1 MGTCLGTAQ
10 SAQWNL
16 NPINDLYGS
25 SDVLVF
31 LNNDTQILSEDWL
44 TRLVT
49 HAASPEVGAV
59 GAKLLYRNGRIQH
72 IGVVLGLGGHAGH
85 FGAMAVDAEPGWHA
99 RNLVMHEISAVT
111 GACLAVQRW
120 KFERVGGFDAI
131 HLPIDLN
138 DVDLC
143 LRLAEHGWSALLDPE
158 ICLLHD
164 ESASRG
170 RGTFRR
176 LAVYASQRR
185 HFQARWRAWIRVDPF
200 FTLPVP
206 LLPRGSLELM
216 PRKAS
221 QTRSRN
227 AGALER
233 LIRGRLLEL
242 ISIELHFAE

>member
-1 MGTCLGTAQ
+1 MPGNHRHPRQRRLKLAALRATGCRTRP
-10 SAQWNL
+10 
-16 NPINDLYGS
+16 PI
-25 SDVLVF
+25 
-31 LNNDTQILSEDWL
+31 
-44 TRLVT
+44 
-49 HAASPEVGAV
+49 
-59 GAKLLYRNGRIQH
+59 
-72 IGVVLGLGGHAGH
+72 
-85 FGAMAVDAEPGWHA
+85 
-99 RNLVMHEISAVT
+99 
-111 GACLAVQRW
+111 ACLAVQRW

-131 HLPIDLN
+131 HLPIDLA

-143 LRLAEHGWSALLDPE
+143 LRLAEHGWFALLDPE

-185 HFQARWRAWIRVDPF
+185 HFPWIRVDPF

-227 AGALER
+227 AGALEQ
-233 LIRGRLLEL
+233 LIRGRLLEG
-242 ISIELHFAE
+242 

>member
-1 MGTCLGTAQ
+1 MEAMRALGRGSKAHASQQVRRNLTIGNRPPANHPPITHLLFYTA
-10 SAQWNL
+10 S
-16 NPINDLYGS
+16 
-25 SDVLVF
+25 
-31 LNNDTQILSEDWL
+31 
-44 TRLVT
+44 
-49 HAASPEVGAV
+49 
-59 GAKLLYRNGRIQH
+59 YRNGRIQH

-99 RNLVMHEISAVT
+99 RNLVTHEISAVT

-143 LRLAEHGWSALLDPE
+143 LRLAEHDWSALLDPE

-185 HFQARWRAWIRVDPF
+185 HFQARWRAWIRDDPF
-200 FTLPVP
+200 FHPGL
-206 LLPRGSLELM
+206 SLYCRE
-216 PRKAS
+216 A
-221 QTRSRN
+221 
-227 AGALER
+227 AL
-233 LIRGRLLEL
+233 
-242 ISIELHFAE
+242 S